1 VSELPR
7 QVNPS
12 SGSRDYADPVSAD
25 PEWLDEQQQAAWQS
39 LLTVVIALPT
49 LLDRQLERDEGM
61 SNFEYQVLARLSLA
75 DGHAM
80 RLSTLATQC
89 NSTQPRL
96 SKVMTRFEARGWTE
110 RSTDP
115 ANGRYTIAQLTAVGL
130 QKIVETAPGHVAEV
144 RRLVFDP
151 LTPQQQRQL
160 ATSLDLIAATVRAE
174 LDAH

>member
-1 VSELPR
+1 M
-7 QVNPS
+7 
-12 SGSRDYADPVSAD
+12 
-25 PEWLDEQQQAAWQS
+25 WQS
-39 LLTVVIALPT
+39 LLTVVTSLPT
-49 LLDRQLERDEGM
+49 LLDRQLERDGGM
-61 SNFEYQVLARLSLA
+61 SNFEYQVLARLSVA

-110 RSTDP
+110 RRTDP
-115 ANGRYTIAQLTAVGL
+115 SNSRFTIAQLTAVGL
-130 QKIVETAPGHVAEV
+130 QKLVETAPGHVAEV

-151 LTPQQQRQL
+151 LTPRQQQQL
-160 ATSLDLIAATVRAE
+160 EASLALVAETVRTE